1 MRNINYDPRNFS
13 EPIILIKYKQEKENG
28 ILNILEEK
36 RWKIFAS
43 IMHNNN
49 LISSQ
54 GERNTSFEI
63 SIVIPA
69 PNFQITNLDYKII
82 VNNQQ
87 FLISKINFN
96 FVWRGSIQIIASY
109 EKEFI
114 EIAQPL
120 ESTLGVK

>member
-1 MRNINYDPRNFS
+1 MRKINYEARDFS
-13 EPIILIKYKQEKENG
+13 EPIILIKYKQEKING

-43 IMHNNN
+43 IMQNNN

-63 SIVIPA
+63 SVVIPA
-69 PNFQITNLDYKII
+69 PNFQLTNLDYKII

-96 FVWRGSIQIIASY
+96 FVWRGAIQIIASY

-114 EIAQPL
+114 ETAQPL
-120 ESTLGVK
+120 ESKLGVL

>member
-1 MRNINYDPRNFS
+1 MRKINYEARDFS
-13 EPIILIKYKQEKENG
+13 EPIILIKYKQEKIHG

-63 SIVIPA
+63 SVVIPA
-69 PNFQITNLDYKII
+69 PNFQLTNLDYKII

-96 FVWRGSIQIIASY
+96 FVWRGAIQIIASY

-114 EIAQPL
+114 ETAQPL
-120 ESTLGVK
+120 ESKLGVL

>member
-1 MRNINYDPRNFS
+1 MRKINYEARDFS
-13 EPIILIKYKQEKENG
+13 EPIILIKYKQEKING

-43 IMHNNN
+43 VMHNNN

-63 SIVIPA
+63 SIVIPT
-69 PNFQITNLDYKII
+69 PNFQLTNLDYKII

-96 FVWRGSIQIIASY
+96 FVWRGAIQIIASY

-120 ESTLGVK
+120 ETKLGAL